1 MTVFS
6 IILDLIALAVFVS
19 WVISGYKKG
28 FLKTIV
34 LAVGTFVA
42 LLAAFWLSGWLADLI
57 FANFIRGPVL
67 QNITDTLSGLSD
79 TTSVSAAIP
88 IVVAAL
94 PSFIL
99 NPMLAQYGSQEAMI
113 SEIQK
118 NAGETLSSVGITITD
133 TVVAPVV
140 TMLLQLVLCLLI
152 FIVCVIII
160 KIIAKAMGAV
170 RKIPLVGTV
179 NAVLGAVVG
188 ALQGILVLL
197 LLGLVGNI
205 IISLSG
211 NALGWFNTEIIGK
224 SFIYQFFFQFF

>member
-1 MTVFS
+1 MGDKR
-6 IILDLIALAVFVS
+6 IQ
-19 WVISGYKKG
+19 KG

-118 NAGETLSSVGITITD
+118 CRRNVEQCRCNNYRYCGCTSCDDALAAGFVLVNLYCLRYNNKNHSKSNGSSAQDSACWNSKCCFRSCSRRFTRNI
-133 TVVAPVV
+133 
-140 TMLLQLVLCLLI
+140 
-152 FIVCVIII
+152 
-160 KIIAKAMGAV
+160 GASFAGACRKYYYLFV
-170 RKIPLVGTV
+170 RQCAWMV
-179 NAVLGAVVG
+179 
-188 ALQGILVLL
+188 
-197 LLGLVGNI
+197 
-205 IISLSG
+205 
-211 NALGWFNTEIIGK
+211 
-224 SFIYQFFFQFF
+224 